1 MPGFMPVEHHADFA
15 GWAEQDPQELTKG
28 RRWAGLLQALFF
40 LGLCAAS
47 WLVVISPFVLF
58 D

>member
-1 MPGFMPVEHHADFA
+1 MPGFMPVDHHADFA
-15 GWAEQDPQELTKG
+15 GWGEQNGKELTRG
-28 RRWAGLLQALFF
+28 RRWSGLLHALCF

-47 WLVVISPFVLF
+47 WLLVIGPFILF